1 MKTQAASKRAAG
13 ARLSAAPSP
22 GKAIDRTR
30 DVLLDTGMLVALQS
44 PKDRCHASAKRW
56 LATLMGT
63 LHTVEPVLTEAA
75 FLMPPHLHGVLAGL
89 AADGAFVV
97 HPLDRAAYRR
107 MAELGRRYADQ
118 QPDWADLALVWLAES
133 TGIHRIATLDTTDFS
148 IYRIHGRRAF
158 DIAWQASKA

>member
-1 MKTQAASKRAAG
+1 MKIAAASKRAAG
-13 ARLSAAPSP
+13 ARQSAAPTP

-30 DVLLDTGMLVALQS
+30 DVLLDTGLLVALQS

-56 LATLMGT
+56 LATFMGS

-75 FLMPPHLHGVLAGL
+75 FLMPAHLHGVLAGL

-97 HPLDRAAYRR
+97 HPLDGAAYRR
-107 MAELGRRYADQ
+107 MAVLGRRHADQ
-118 QPDWADLALVWLAES
+118 QPDWAELALVWLAES

-148 IYRIHGRRAF
+148 VYRIHGRRAF
-158 DIAWQASKA
+158 DVVWPASKA